1 MGRVAAVGA
10 LVIAV
15 VVVAVILMG
24 GGSSYTL
31 RANFVDAGGLVAGNQ
46 VLMGPAT
53 VGTINSITLTPNSL
67 AQVSMT
73 MDSGVS
79 PIPEGTTARIY
90 ENSLSGI
97 ANKYV
102 VLNPGPKDAPPIP
115 SGGLIPLQDTR
126 SFVSLD
132 QIFDTLN
139 PLTRAGLRNYI
150 QGNAASIE
158 GRAKEANQTI
168 QYFAPA
174 LASTSDVTRELTQS
188 EPTFDSLLVQGAQA
202 MQLLASRAQVLTQLV
217 SNTATTTGAIAR
229 ESQSLQQALQLFPN
243 TLNQQTQSFKGLNST
258 LDVLTP
264 LVQASKV
271 GIRRLTPFAT
281 QLNRL
286 VGASIPTIASLNNL
300 IRNPNGTGDLTTLA
314 LSTPSLE
321 RVASVAIPN
330 LIKQMNNSQQQL
342 NALREY
348 APDIVAALTNVGQ
361 SNGYYDANGHYA
373 RTQPVFNAFA
383 VNGFNQLTTK
393 PPSQR
398 YSGLTV
404 VHQRCPGAA
413 AQATPDGSS
422 PWAVPGCNPSELPPG
437 S

>member
-15 VVVAVILMG
+15 VVVTVILMS

-53 VGTINSITLTPNSL
+53 VGTINSITLTSNSL
-67 AQVSMT
+67 AQVSMSIE
-73 MDSGVS
+73 SGAS
-79 PIPEGTTARIY
+79 PMPLGTTARVY

-97 ANKYV
+97 ANKYI
-102 VLNPGPKDAPPIP
+102 VLNPGPRGNPPIP
-115 SGGLIPLQDTR
+115 SGGLIPLQATR

-158 GRAKEANQTI
+158 GRAAEANQTI

-174 LASTSDVTRELTQS
+174 LATTSDVTRELTQS
-188 EPTFDSLLVQGAQA
+188 EPTFDGLLVQGAQA

-229 ESQSLQQALQLFPN
+229 EAQSLEQALQLFPN

-286 VGASIPTIASLNNL
+286 VAASIPTIASLNDL

-314 LSTPSLE
+314 RSTPSLE
-321 RVASVAIPN
+321 RVASVALPN
-330 LIKQMNNSQQQL
+330 LIKQMNQSQQQL
-342 NALREY
+342 DTLREY
-348 APDIVAALTNVGQ
+348 APDVVAALTNIGQ
-361 SNGYYDANGHYA
+361 TNGYYDANGHYA

-398 YSGLTV
+398 YSGLQTV
-404 VHQRCPGAA
+404 HSRCPGAST
-413 AQATPDGSS
+413 QATPDGSA

-437 S
+437 P